1 MIAVIEIL
9 IAGLIVYTVGLPLV
23 NMFDK
28 WKKEMDKE
36 MGETNEREQA

>member
-9 IAGLIVYTVGLPLV
+9 IASLIVYAVGLPFV

-36 MGETNEREQA
+36 MDESK